1 MDKPAA
7 RLAEDPT
14 SRWPAVR
21 VVIWG
26 ASAYLIAALA
36 WWLQPQII
44 DGLTRTGGISAS
56 AAGLVTGVEV
66 GVGATTS
73 IVLGIFIARWGI
85 SLRRLGLIGVGVAFL
100 CHMLSILD
108 LSIPALIGARMV
120 AGFGEGLVLAA
131 GNAALARCD
140 RPARRIAQV
149 LAVYTAGG
157 SLLVTFAPA
166 VGEVYGYRGL
176 FALTGGLTMLL
187 GFGMLLLPEGRIA
200 RRLADE
206 VLNISRQAMPLVI
219 AMGLW
224 SMVSASAWAFSFT
237 IGQTTGLSVRELAL
251 ISGVSVASATLGG
264 AAAAVVG
271 SRFGLIAPIAAAL
284 GCEML
289 AILGFSVSTSPIVFG
304 ASLCLILFI
313 AYFVQPYMLAL
324 AAAIDGSGG
333 VSSSAAGAYRLGGFF
348 GPILGGILIQSAG
361 GSHGLAYNMA
371 FLPMVIGLVLLASH
385 RANGQGANRQAV
397 ATLPS

>member
-1 MDKPAA
+1 MDSAA
-7 RLAEDPT
+7 AEVGAAGAT
-14 SRWPAVR
+14 RWGPVR
-21 VVIWG
+21 IVIWG

-44 DGLTRTGGISAS
+44 DGLTRTAGMSAT
-56 AAGLVTGVEV
+56 AAGLLTGVEV

-73 IVLGIFIARWGI
+73 IVLGIFIARWGF
-85 SLRRLGLIGVGVAFL
+85 SLRRLGLAGVGIAFL
-100 CHMLSILD
+100 CHMLSIFD
-108 LSIPALIGARMV
+108 IPFLMLLGARMV

-131 GNAALARCD
+131 GNGALARCD

-149 LAVYTAGG
+149 LAVYTIGG
-157 SLLVTFAPA
+157 SLLVTFAPV

-176 FALTGGLTMLL
+176 FALTAGLTLVL
-187 GFGMLLLPEGRIA
+187 GLGMLLLPGERVA
-200 RRLADE
+200 RRLAGE
-206 VLNISRQAMPLVI
+206 VLDISRQAMPLVL

-289 AILGFSVSTSPIVFG
+289 AILGFSVSTSPLVFG

-324 AAAIDGSGG
+324 AARIDGSGG
-333 VSSSAAGAYRLGGFF
+333 VSSSAAGSYRLGGFF
-348 GPILGGILIQSAG
+348 GPILGGILIQAAG
-361 GSHGLAYNMA
+361 GSHGLAYNML
-371 FLPMVIGLVLLASH
+371 FLPIVIALVLLASRRLAH
-385 RANGQGANRQAV
+385 GTADI
-397 ATLPS
+397 SS